1 VRCLTARG
9 ASPPQALEHTGPE
22 GERLIPHPDDL
33 VQLPDA
39 QLERLV
45 TVIRDVLGEGAG
57 NGHPPA

>member
-1 VRCLTARG
+1 
-9 ASPPQALEHTGPE
+9 
-22 GERLIPHPDDL
+22 
-33 VQLPDA
+33 LPDA